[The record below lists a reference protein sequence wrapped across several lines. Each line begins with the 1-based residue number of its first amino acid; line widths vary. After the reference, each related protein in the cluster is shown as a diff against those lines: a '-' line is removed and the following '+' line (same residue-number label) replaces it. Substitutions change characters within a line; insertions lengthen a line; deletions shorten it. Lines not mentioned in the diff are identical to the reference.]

1 MSWWTRPRLDS
12 KDPAMRA
19 RAAAALAGSEDPQ
32 DFQRLIDAL
41 RDEDHNVRTAAAT
54 ALGVVGDAR
63 AVDPLAETL
72 NTRQDFFDYAE
83 KQALIEALRKIGS
96 PAAADVLAERLDGD
110 DDILRMHAGDALG
123 SMGGQGLDAIL
134 RVSRRS
140 DITTSCRA
148 EVARVIS
155 GIPDPRA
162 AMELALLRNDPSEY
176 VRGAAQQHAGN
187 MPPELQEAAEVKCGW
202 LSTLMLCMR
211 KDVLGSDKQALRE
224 QAAEGVG
231 REGEDGA
238 RMLARLIEDLLH
250 SRSGEIASALLI
262 ARAADPVPELL
273 DAVRAVQRA
282 SPLRPGKWGRFE
294 PEITD
299 MRSVAWA
306 DGTAR
311 RVQEIASET
320 LAVLSPA

>member
-1 MSWWTRPRLDS
+1 
-12 KDPAMRA
+12 
-19 RAAAALAGSEDPQ
+19 
-32 DFQRLIDAL
+32 
-41 RDEDHNVRTAAAT
+41 
-54 ALGVVGDAR
+54 
-63 AVDPLAETL
+63 
-72 NTRQDFFDYAE
+72 
-83 KQALIEALRKIGS
+83 
-96 PAAADVLAERLDGD
+96 
-110 DDILRMHAGDALG
+110 MHAGDALG

-250 SRSGEIASALLI
+250 SRSGEIAGRRSR
-262 ARAADPVPELL
+262 RAAGQPPSPRQVGPLRAGDHGYAQRSVGGWDRPPCPGDRQRNIGRPLARIELRAL
-273 DAVRAVQRA
+273 AIGESLLWHRFPGAGRFLPSPIRRVDEGAASRAASNRAVA
-282 SPLRPGKWGRFE
+282 
-294 PEITD
+294 
-299 MRSVAWA
+299 
-306 DGTAR
+306 AR
-311 RVQEIASET
+311 RRE
-320 LAVLSPA
+320 